1 MGSSLSLA
9 AIGDNPPRWQG
20 HSARDLHSHGL
31 EARAT
36 PCSHGLE
43 ARATPCSYGLE
54 ARATPCSYGLEAR
67 ATLNYRGTSGAKRP
81 AASAQAAVSRGS

>member
-9 AIGDNPPRWQG
+9 VIGDNPPRWHG
-20 HSARDLHSHGL
+20 HPARDLRSHGL

-36 PCSHGLE
+36 PCSH
-43 ARATPCSYGLE
+43 
-54 ARATPCSYGLEAR
+54 GLEAR

-81 AASAQAAVSRGS
+81 AASVQAAVSRGS